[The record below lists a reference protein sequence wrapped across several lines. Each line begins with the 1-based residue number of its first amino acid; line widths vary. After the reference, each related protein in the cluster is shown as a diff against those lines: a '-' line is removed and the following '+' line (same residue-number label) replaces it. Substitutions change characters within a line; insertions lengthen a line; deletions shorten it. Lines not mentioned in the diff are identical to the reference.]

1 MDDRTTKYADTLAKM
16 IQKETVSTGCDP
28 TDPKFIEF
36 RDMLEEWFP
45 NIFASCEIKMFPDG
59 LVLHWKGKDSNRD
72 PVIFM
77 NHHDVVEASG
87 KWTHEPFSGDID
99 GEKIWG
105 RGTLDD
111 KGGLWAMFQA
121 ADELAAEGF
130 APSRDI
136 WFSSAS
142 TEETTGKG
150 ADEISQWFLEK
161 GIRFDMCFDEGG
173 MILYDPIGGADGTFA
188 MIGVGEKGC
197 ADLKFIARSKGGH
210 ASAPPK
216 NTPLVR
222 LGRFMTAVE
231 RSSVFQSELSPTV
244 CELFKRFAPY
254 MGKFEPFMKAPE
266 RFAPILKK
274 VIPAMSATA
283 GAMLRTTVAF
293 TMAQG
298 SGGTNVI
305 PQEAWVVGNM
315 RFSHHQ
321 GREASFKAIERIAK
335 RYDIEMEVLDPGF
348 QSGIADFE
356 GPAFKLVERAVKEIF
371 PGVDP
376 VPYIMTGASDARYF
390 DRVCSQCIRFLP
402 FRVSDEQLDSIHGID
417 ECLDLNTLTQAVDY
431 YKFMMREV

>member
-1 MDDRTTKYADTLAKM
+1 MDDRTKRYAETLAQM
-16 IQKETVSTGCDP
+16 IRKETISTGCDP
-28 TDPKFIEF
+28 ADPKFHEF
-36 RDMLEEWFP
+36 RDLLAEWFP
-45 NIFASCEIKMFPDG
+45 NIFGACEIKGFPDG
-59 LVLHWKGKDSNRD
+59 LVLHWKGTDTAKL
-72 PVIFM
+72 PVVFM
-77 NHHDVVEASG
+77 NHHDVVEATGDWS
-87 KWTHEPFSGDID
+87 HDPFSGDID

-130 APSRDI
+130 APSRDV

-150 ADEISQWFLEK
+150 ADEISQWFLEN
-161 GIRFDMCFDEGG
+161 GVRFEMCFDEGG

-188 MIGVGEKGC
+188 VIGVGEKGC

-210 ASAPPK
+210 ASDPPK

-222 LGRFMTAVE
+222 LGKFMAAVE
-231 RSSVFQSELSPTV
+231 RSSIFETDLSPTV
-244 CELFKRFAPY
+244 CEMLRRFAPY
-254 MGKFEPFMKAPE
+254 MGKFEKVLRTPE

-274 VIPAMSATA
+274 VVPNMSSAA
-283 GAMLRTTVAF
+283 AAMLRTTVAF

-321 GREASFKAIERIAK
+321 GREASFRAIERIAK
-335 RYDIEMEVLDPGF
+335 RYDIEMEVMDPGYE
-348 QSGIADFE
+348 SRISDYN
-356 GPAFKLVERAVKEIF
+356 GPAFKLTERAVGEVF
-371 PGVDP
+371 PGVVP

-390 DRVCSQCIRFLP
+390 DRVCDQCIRFLP
-402 FRVSDEQLDSIHGID
+402 FEISDEQLSSIHGID
-417 ECLDLNTLTQAVDY
+417 ECLDIRTLARAVDY
-431 YKFMMREV
+431 YKFLMMEV

>member
-1 MDDRTTKYADTLAKM
+1 
-16 IQKETVSTGCDP
+16 
-28 TDPKFIEF
+28 
-36 RDMLEEWFP
+36 
-45 NIFASCEIKMFPDG
+45 
-59 LVLHWKGKDSNRD
+59 
-72 PVIFM
+72 
-77 NHHDVVEASG
+77 
-87 KWTHEPFSGDID
+87 
-99 GEKIWG
+99 
-105 RGTLDD
+105 
-111 KGGLWAMFQA
+111 
-121 ADELAAEGF
+121 
-130 APSRDI
+130 
-136 WFSSAS
+136 
-142 TEETTGKG
+142 
-150 ADEISQWFLEK
+150 
-161 GIRFDMCFDEGG
+161 
-173 MILYDPIGGADGTFA
+173 
-188 MIGVGEKGC
+188 
-197 ADLKFIARSKGGH
+197 
-210 ASAPPK
+210 
-216 NTPLVR
+216 
-222 LGRFMTAVE
+222 MTAVE

-274 VIPAMSATA
+274 VIPGMSATA

-417 ECLDLNTLTQAVDY
+417 ECLDLNTLTKAVDY